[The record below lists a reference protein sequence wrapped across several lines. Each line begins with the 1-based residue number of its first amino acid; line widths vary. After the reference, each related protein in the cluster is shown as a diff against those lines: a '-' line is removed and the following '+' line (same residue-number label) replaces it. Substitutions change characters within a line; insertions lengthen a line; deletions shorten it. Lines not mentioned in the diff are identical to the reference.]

1 MSKKQFVALADS
13 IPEHN
18 DLQNSTAST
27 PSLSINSP
35 RWPACA
41 HRRTRA
47 SNASVGLITSLGD
60 AVLMAVQS
68 PRNDSMHMEKP
79 HIPVAILVRVST
91 AKQETARQ
99 ISELRQYAD
108 GKGYEVLEVCEE
120 TISGSAG
127 NDERHGLRRAEQLA
141 REGKIK
147 KALVHEAS
155 RIARRNSVAPHFV
168 ETLEECGVSL
178 YWHAQSIE
186 TLLSRGKRKPA
197 AGIMLAL
204 LAEMA
209 RNESETLR
217 ERIKS
222 GLALAR
228 KRGVLLGRRKG
239 TTLTRDKFLQKHK
252 DILRQ
257 LKAGQSGRH
266 TAKIVGKGIST
277 VQRVKAALA
286 A

>member
-1 MSKKQFVALADS
+1 M
-13 IPEHN
+13 
-18 DLQNSTAST
+18 
-27 PSLSINSP
+27 PSLTINLP
-35 RWPACA
+35 RWPAFA
-41 HRRTRA
+41 HRRTRDL
-47 SNASVGLITSLGD
+47 SASVGLITSPGD
-60 AVLMAVQS
+60 AVLMEARSQ
-68 PRNDSMHMEKP
+68 PNESMHMEKP
-79 HIPVAILVRVST
+79 QVPVAILVRVST

-99 ISELRQYAD
+99 ISELRQYAE

-120 TISGSAG
+120 TVSGSAA

-141 REGKIK
+141 LEGKIK
-147 KALVHEAS
+147 KVLVHEVS
-155 RIARRNSVAPHFV
+155 RIARRNSIAHHFV

-186 TLLSRGKRKPA
+186 TLLPNGKRNPA

-204 LAEMA
+204 LAEIA

-222 GLALAR
+222 GLAHAR
-228 KRGVLLGRRKG
+228 KRGVVLGRRKG
-239 TTLTRDKFLQKHK
+239 TTLTRDQFLQKHK

-257 LKAGQSGRH
+257 LKAGQSVRNV
-266 TAKIVGKGIST
+266 AKIVGRGIST